1 MPLTETET
9 LALQAIVHRGRAT
22 PNGLR
27 VSPKDIPGF
36 TTFSFL
42 TAQQI
47 TSLPGSRYVVGTAN
61 RIKVTDGG
69 AGGTLAIDID
79 SAYAGQTSITN
90 LGTVTTGTWHGSLIT
105 VQYGGTGVA
114 SVNAY
119 GIIFGGTTTTGA
131 FQSLAPSA
139 TTGTILRGGGSSA
152 LPSWSTATYPAT
164 AGSANNALVSDGTN
178 WASVAVVNSVA
189 GTTNQVSVSA
199 STGAITLSLPSSLI
213 LPNGTTATT
222 QSPSDNSTKVATTAY
237 TDAAVAAGT
246 SLNEYP
252 NLMVTTANVALPA
265 NSNLIIDDFVEVGS
279 GFMVDVGSAAFLDLN
294 NNVQAPFD
302 ENCNLNVTV
311 RDVAIKNSANLIIE
325 DYLEVAPGCMVD
337 VGWNSIL
344 SLLGATRPPTTR
356 GAYSNLVT
364 SQASNTTLS
373 VSFDLVALWDGANA
387 WPATNFSGT
396 INAATLGPLGL
407 DTGSLGVS
415 TWYYIWVM
423 SKVDGT
429 GVTAF
434 LSTSR
439 TQAGINYTNL
449 SGYSAACP
457 ARLIGTVVTNSSSQF
472 KTYIQRGNRIDYGV
486 AYSDTDCRI
495 LNGAHTSASYTPIET
510 TFDNN
515 PVNVLPVVATHM
527 IAYVYVSNGSAAS
540 NVAFLKLSADNSD
553 VYHEQDCAT
562 TAASSTT
569 APVAQS
575 QITMPLYFLNSTNR
589 FYWSSSTTSGH
600 ALYIYVVGFLIN
612 L

>member
-237 TDAAVAAGT
+237 TDAAGGCRQCCQGGA
-246 SLNEYP
+246 SL
-252 NLMVTTANVALPA
+252 TTWHTAH
-265 NSNLIIDDFVEVGS
+265 
-279 GFMVDVGSAAFLDLN
+279 
-294 NNVQAPFD
+294 
-302 ENCNLNVTV
+302 C
-311 RDVAIKNSANLIIE
+311 R
-325 DYLEVAPGCMVD
+325 
-337 VGWNSIL
+337 
-344 SLLGATRPPTTR
+344 AT
-356 GAYSNLVT
+356 
-364 SQASNTTLS
+364 
-373 VSFDLVALWDGANA
+373 
-387 WPATNFSGT
+387 
-396 INAATLGPLGL
+396 
-407 DTGSLGVS
+407 
-415 TWYYIWVM
+415 
-423 SKVDGT
+423 
-429 GVTAF
+429 
-434 LSTSR
+434 
-439 TQAGINYTNL
+439 
-449 SGYSAACP
+449 
-457 ARLIGTVVTNSSSQF
+457 
-472 KTYIQRGNRIDYGV
+472 
-486 AYSDTDCRI
+486 
-495 LNGAHTSASYTPIET
+495 
-510 TFDNN
+510 
-515 PVNVLPVVATHM
+515 
-527 IAYVYVSNGSAAS
+527 
-540 NVAFLKLSADNSD
+540 
-553 VYHEQDCAT
+553 
-562 TAASSTT
+562 
-569 APVAQS
+569 
-575 QITMPLYFLNSTNR
+575 
-589 FYWSSSTTSGH
+589 
-600 ALYIYVVGFLIN
+600 
-612 L
+612 